1 VDNLL
6 KSLLEEI
13 CGIDR
18 GVVTDGA
25 SIDQEL
31 RLESAQLAQ
40 VQVELEDR
48 LEISID
54 FLEILQLREFS
65 RIVDYVWSLTRSQA

>member
-1 VDNLL
+1 MDNLL